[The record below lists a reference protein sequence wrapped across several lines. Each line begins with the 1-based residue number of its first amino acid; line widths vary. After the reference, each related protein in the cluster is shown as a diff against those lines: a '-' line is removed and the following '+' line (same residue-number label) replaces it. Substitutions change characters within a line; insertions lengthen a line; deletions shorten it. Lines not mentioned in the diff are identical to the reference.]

1 MAKVGDIIRY
11 LNSVGGGEIIRIE
24 GNMAYVNEDGFETP
38 VLLRECVVVGEA
50 SARQKAPAA
59 SAPVASK
66 SQVPAAAPKAV
77 PAPVVEVTPEEIPVE
92 IGRAHV

>member
-38 VLLRECVVVGEA
+38 VLLRECVVVG
-50 SARQKAPAA
+50 KLL
-59 SAPVASK
+59 PVRK
-66 SQVPAAAPKAV
+66 LPQLLLL
-77 PAPVVEVTPEEIPVE
+77 
-92 IGRAHV
+92 